1 MSTQQAVAHTNE
13 MVFKL
18 KEMHRKKVEEMQK
31 MIDSLK
37 EEIRIIQEFDNRLDE
52 L

>member
-1 MSTQQAVAHTNE
+1 MTHHVAHTND

-18 KEMHRKKVEEMQK
+18 KEMHRKKVEEMQM
-31 MIDSLK
+31 MIDSLQ
-37 EEIRIIQEFDNRLDE
+37 EEIRIIQEFDNRLDD